1 MSGAKAASKTIEQR
15 GPVLDVLRDLLE
27 RGQLDAVLEI
37 VAKLVARNSELER
50 KLAEIRSTRRPNEGV
65 SSAQLALLLEA
76 LVPSDDAQ
84 RDEADAKL
92 RDAASSAAPE
102 REPEGT
108 RPPRQPPVRKPL
120 PANLRRVPNPILV
133 PQKDRACP
141 RCGGHRRC
149 IGHDVTEVLDLI
161 PAEVFVRVDRR
172 EKLACDECEAEVVR
186 APRGDKVVEGGR
198 MGCALVAN
206 ILVEKYRDGL
216 PLHRQRE
223 RFGRLGVTL
232 PVSTLADQVKW
243 ATELLAPVVRAAKQR
258 VLASK
263 IMHIDGTGL
272 PVLDREKKTHKR
284 VGTGKRIGTLW
295 GCVGNNDTA
304 YYFYASTGK
313 KTGQLPDE
321 MGPEDLLKEWKGY
334 TVADAATLF
343 DKTFARP
350 DIIECGCNMHARRRF
365 IAALDGGDNR
375 ASLPVS
381 AFKVLYQIEEQIRDR
396 DRDERLA
403 ERQSKSAAVYGELI
417 RWCETHQPFEPPKSP
432 MGAGIR
438 YVLNHQDAL
447 QRFLDDPDI
456 PLDNGSVERL
466 HVRAALTRK
475 NYLFAG
481 SDAGGTRA
489 AVAYTILGC
498 CALAEVDPIAYLA
511 DVLPRLAR
519 RVREADAADLLPV
532 NWKAAQK

>member
-1 MSGAKAASKTIEQR
+1 
-15 GPVLDVLRDLLE
+15 
-27 RGQLDAVLEI
+27 
-37 VAKLVARNSELER
+37 
-50 KLAEIRSTRRPNEGV
+50 
-65 SSAQLALLLEA
+65 
-76 LVPSDDAQ
+76 
-84 RDEADAKL
+84 
-92 RDAASSAAPE
+92 
-102 REPEGT
+102 
-108 RPPRQPPVRKPL
+108 
-120 PANLRRVPNPILV
+120 
-133 PQKDRACP
+133 
-141 RCGGHRRC
+141 
-149 IGHDVTEVLDLI
+149 VTEVLDLI
-161 PAEVFVRVDRR
+161 PAEVIVRVDRR

-198 MGCALVAN
+198 MGCALVAT
-206 ILVEKYRDGL
+206 IFAEKYRDGL
-216 PLHRQRE
+216 PLHRQRD
-223 RFGRLGVTL
+223 RFSRLGVTL

-243 ATELLAPVVRAAKQR
+243 AAELLAPVVRAAKER

-263 IMHIDGTGL
+263 VMHIDGTGL

-295 GCVGNNDTA
+295 GRVGDDTA
-304 YYFYASTGK
+304 FYFYASTGK
-313 KTGQLPDE
+313 KSGQLTGE
-321 MGPEDLLKEWKGY
+321 MGPEDLLKHRKGY

-365 IAALDGGDNR
+365 VEALEGGDNR

-381 AFKVLYQIEEQIRDR
+381 AFKVLYEIEDQIRDR
-396 DRDERLA
+396 NRDERLA

-417 RWCETHQPFEPPKSP
+417 RWCETHQPFETPKSP

-456 PLDNGSVERL
+456 PLDNGKVERL
-466 HVRAALTRK
+466 HVRAAITRK

-489 AVAYTILGC
+489 AAAYTILGC
-498 CALAEVDPIAYLA
+498 CALAEVDPIAYLV